1 MSLDKIAKKQE
12 QHTLFIVVGTKS
24 VSSGVM
30 TGKLST
36 ARWLKESNFDAK
48 ISSDH
53 ASDFSMEQL
62 ILTLYGLAEI
72 QAYQGVDQ
80 VRVLIADS
88 WLVVTDLPWRSSSKS
103 SRDAEGDAIT
113 RLVANGYEI
122 DSTDTLRLDD
132 APFGTPRLAVV
143 YRASILDAL
152 NQLSNRLKARLTS
165 VLPLSVAAWN
175 LQSGYTTGSS
185 IQNAQPQPQLQ
196 VQVVLDEGLLVFSRS
211 QAIDRKRLSELSM
224 RTDIDVHAP
233 MNQQIR
239 SAWLRLT
246 MRDSR
251 MSHVVSANLLDLT
264 ESEELIGNV
273 DTFFVLNQDLPKNNA
288 NVSPRLSL
296 AAHASGLRSIL
307 DAVPIKATWQL
318 WHWGILAAAALFAVL
333 MIGSL
338 FKTNLTI
345 QSLKTSQNMAQKE
358 IQPQTPSKSLSREDL
373 AKVQAVNAAIQ
384 VLNLPLTSILR
395 ALEPPRDIKIALLSV
410 ETSNTG
416 SLSQKSNIKIVAE
429 ARNSLDMA
437 QYVAFVSARKPFI
450 NAYLTQHE
458 IDVNSAD
465 RPYRFTLEALWHE

>member
-1 MSLDKIAKKQE
+1 MSLDKITKKHG
-12 QHTLFIVVGTKS
+12 QHTLFIAVGTQS
-24 VSSGVM
+24 VSSGVL
-30 TGKLST
+30 TGKLSS
-36 ARWLKESNFDAK
+36 ALWLKDNHFDTK
-48 ISSDH
+48 IGADH
-53 ASDFSMEQL
+53 ASESSIEQL
-62 ILTLYGLAEI
+62 IFTLHGLAEI

-80 VRVLIADS
+80 IRVLIADS
-88 WLVVTDLPWRSSSKS
+88 WLVVADMPWRSSSKNA
-103 SRDAEGDAIT
+103 RDAEKDAYT
-113 RLVANGYEI
+113 TLVVNGFDI
-122 DSTDTLRLDD
+122 ASADTFRLDD

-143 YRASILDAL
+143 YPASVLGAL
-152 NQLSNRLKARLTS
+152 NQLSVRLKARLAS

-175 LQSGYTTGSS
+175 LQSGYTTANNS
-185 IQNAQPQPQLQ
+185 QNTQPQ
-196 VQVVLDEGLLVFSRS
+196 VQVVLDEGLMVFSRS
-211 QAIDRKRLSELSM
+211 LALDRKRLSELSI
-224 RTDIDVHAP
+224 RTDVGDQSP

-239 SAWLRLT
+239 AAWLRLS

-251 MSHVVSANLLDLT
+251 MSQVVSANLLDLT
-264 ESEELIGNV
+264 RSEELKGNV
-273 DTFFVLNQDLPKNNA
+273 DTFFVLNQDLPKNDA

-307 DAVPIKATWQL
+307 DAVPIKATWPI
-318 WHWGILAAAALFAVL
+318 WHWGILSAAALFAVL
-333 MIGSL
+333 TMVSL

-358 IQPQTPSKSLSREDL
+358 TQPQTPSKSLNREEL
-373 AKVQAVNAAIQ
+373 AKVQAVNTAIQ
-384 VLNLPLTSILR
+384 VLNLPLPSILR

>member
-1 MSLDKIAKKQE
+1 MSLDKITKKHG

-62 ILTLYGLAEI
+62 ILTLNGLAEI

-122 DSTDTLRLDD
+122 DSADTLRLDD

-185 IQNAQPQPQLQ
+185 IQNTQSQ
-196 VQVVLDEGLLVFSRS
+196 VQVVLDEGLMVFSRS
-211 QAIDRKRLSELSM
+211 LALDRKRLSELSI
-224 RTDIDVHAP
+224 RTDVGAQSP

-239 SAWLRLT
+239 AAWLRLS

-251 MSHVVSANLLDLT
+251 MSQVASANLLDLT
-264 ESEELIGNV
+264 RSEELKDNV
-273 DTFFVLNQDLPKNNA
+273 DTFFVLNQLLPKNDT
-288 NVSPRLSL
+288 NVSPRLEL
-296 AAHASGLRSIL
+296 AAHASDLRSIL
-307 DAVPIKATWQL
+307 DAVPIKPTWQI
-318 WHWGILAAAALFAVL
+318 WHWVILAATALFAVL
-333 MIGSL
+333 MMVRL
-338 FKTNLTI
+338 LETNLTV
-345 QSLKTSQNMAQKE
+345 QSLKTSQNMAQKATL
-358 IQPQTPSKSLSREDL
+358 PQIPSKRLSKEEL
-373 AKVQAVNAAIQ
+373 TKVQAVNAAIQ
-384 VLNLPLTSILR
+384 VLNLPLPSILR